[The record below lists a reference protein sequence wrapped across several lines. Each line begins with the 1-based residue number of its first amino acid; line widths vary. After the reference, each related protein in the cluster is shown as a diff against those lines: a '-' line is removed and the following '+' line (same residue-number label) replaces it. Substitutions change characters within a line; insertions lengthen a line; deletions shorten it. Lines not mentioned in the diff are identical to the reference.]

1 MSDPKK
7 PKMTL
12 LPFNALEYCARV
24 QEFGNSKPGRTPL
37 DWASRPA
44 QDLVDAALRH
54 IGKDQ
59 YVLGISDE
67 ESGLMHLAHA
77 AQSLLL
83 ALAIMVEEREYAAAT
98 VALRATIP
106 ITVDPDG
113 PHPVD
118 AVDPAEELTR
128 EAERLG
134 MYQQEPAKLK
144 LSLDDPHSRAV
155 WQAVQRANAEVAAWP
170 AWKRGESTETPH
182 PGREEDDD
190 VPF

>member
-1 MSDPKK
+1 MSDPSK

-37 DWASRPA
+37 DWAGRPA
-44 QDLVDAALRH
+44 QDFVDAALRH

-59 YVLGISDE
+59 YMLGISDE

-98 VALRATIP
+98 VALRVTIP
-106 ITVDPDG
+106 ITVDPNVPARYAYIINPAPDG
-113 PHPVD
+113 PHPAG

-128 EAERLG
+128 EAEKLG
-134 MYQQEPAKLK
+134 LYDRDELPTA
-144 LSLDDPHSRAV
+144 
-155 WQAVQRANAEVAAWP
+155 
-170 AWKRGESTETPH
+170 
-182 PGREEDDD
+182 REEDDD